1 MGAPGVQRGG
11 GNVDRLEGFLEAQ
24 YARYNRAEFAAQD
37 PVRFV
42 REHADPLEREVVALL
57 AASLA
62 YGRIEAI
69 KRSVRELLS
78 RLGGRPRRFVLRA
91 QRGDIISACAG
102 FRHRFTGAAQM
113 ASLLW
118 GIRQALL
125 EHGSLERC
133 FGGRDRRADET
144 IVPAVGRFVAQLARS
159 PRGIPHLLP
168 SPRGGSAC
176 KRLCLFLRWMV
187 RHDQVDPGG
196 WACLEP
202 AELIVPLDVH
212 MHRAC
217 SALGLLRRG
226 QADLKAALEAT
237 KGFRRIRPE
246 DPVRYDFALMHMTR
260 REGLAA
266 LP

>member
-1 MGAPGVQRGG
+1 
-11 GNVDRLEGFLEAQ
+11 
-24 YARYNRAEFAAQD
+24 
-37 PVRFV
+37 
-42 REHADPLEREVVALL
+42 
-57 AASLA
+57 
-62 YGRIEAI
+62 
-69 KRSVRELLS
+69 
-78 RLGGRPRRFVLRA
+78 
-91 QRGDIISACAG
+91 
-102 FRHRFTGAAQM
+102 
-113 ASLLW
+113 
-118 GIRQALL
+118 
-125 EHGSLERC
+125 
-133 FGGRDRRADET
+133 
-144 IVPAVGRFVAQLARS
+144 
-159 PRGIPHLLP
+159 
-168 SPRGGSAC
+168 
-176 KRLCLFLRWMV
+176 MV